1 MKCAAKQFLSLLLG
15 AFLVL
20 SVQSVFA
27 KQATVTGEL
36 TYKNIKVYAD
46 GEVVDT
52 TEAEPFIY
60 GGTTYLP
67 VRAVADAFGKEVTWN
82 GETNTVYLG
91 AVPSVYVEVDT
102 LLEDMYSYNSTFQ
115 SVSHVNNGADNI
127 NQKHTSGC
135 VYKSGSVNNEGS
147 AEYSLNGKFASFSGV
162 IALPYVERNNK
173 NEKVVTIYADGKA
186 VYTSSKMKSGS
197 APEAFDI
204 DVSNVSVIKI
214 QVEGTGQIALYD
226 AVFYAK

>member
-1 MKCAAKQFLSLLLG
+1 MKCAARQFLFFLLG

-20 SVQSVFA
+20 SVQSVLA

-60 GGTTYLP
+60 DGTTYLP
-67 VRAVADAFGKEVTWN
+67 VRAVANAFGKEVTWN

-91 AVPSVYVEVDT
+91 AVPSVYVETDT

-115 SVSHVNNGADNI
+115 QVSHVNNGADNI

-135 VYKSGSVNNEGS
+135 IFKCGGVNNDGSV
-147 AEYSLNGKFASFSGV
+147 EYSLNGKFATFSGI
-162 IALPYVERNNK
+162 IALPYVERNN
-173 NEKVVTIYADGKA
+173 NSEKVVTIYADGKA

-204 DVSNVSVIKI
+204 DVSETAVIKVK
-214 QVEGTGQIALYD
+214 VEGVGQIALYD